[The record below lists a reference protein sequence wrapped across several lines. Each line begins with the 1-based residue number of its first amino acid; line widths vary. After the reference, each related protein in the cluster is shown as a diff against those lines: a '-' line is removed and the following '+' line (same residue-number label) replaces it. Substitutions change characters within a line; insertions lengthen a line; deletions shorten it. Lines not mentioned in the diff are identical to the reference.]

1 MIRIQVLLHPM
12 ITDPL
17 LKENKT
23 AYDVAWICWRA
34 VQVVC
39 WLAGFVLL
47 TMLFVKPELGI
58 TLLWNVL
65 IPVAPL
71 LLVVATGVWRN
82 ICPLGTTSLLP
93 DRFGAPGKLKLTPR
107 DQSWLHLFGIL
118 FLLLIIPL
126 RHVLF
131 NTDGR
136 ATGLILI
143 MLGALAFSSGLF
155 FERKSAWCSGIC
167 PVHPVE
173 KLYGSKPAIKMMNA
187 HCADCI
193 RCSVPCPDSTQNTR
207 PFLQDQSMVARI
219 TELLLVGLFPGYI
232 WGWFHTPDYAGQAGW
247 QHLGQIYG
255 WPLFAGAITAVL
267 YECFRFILKN
277 HRTLLIRFFAAAAVS
292 CYYWFRL
299 PILFGFSELD
309 THGRLF
315 NLNGTVP
322 EWIITLTALSLIF
335 FFGWWFLLRDN
346 RKHSWAVRPRLWKK
360 M

>member
-17 LKENKT
+17 LKEHKT
-23 AYDVAWICWRA
+23 AYDVAWIYWRA
-34 VQVVC
+34 VQVIC

-47 TMLFVKPELGI
+47 ITLFVKPELGI

-93 DRFGAPGKLKLTPR
+93 DRFGAPGKLKLTAR
-107 DQSWLHLFGIL
+107 DQSWLHLFGVL

-131 NTDGR
+131 NTDGK
-136 ATGLILI
+136 ATGMILV

-173 KLYGSKPAIKMMNA
+173 KLYGSKPAIKMMNV

-207 PFLQDQSMVARI
+207 PFLQDQSMVARV

-255 WPLFAGAITAVL
+255 WPLFSGAITALL
-267 YECFRFILKN
+267 YECFRIILKD

-322 EWIITLTALSLIF
+322 EWVITLTAITLIL

-360 M
+360 R

>member
-1 MIRIQVLLHPM
+1 M

-23 AYDVAWICWRA
+23 AYDLAWICWRA
-34 VQVVC
+34 LQVIC

-47 TMLFVKPELGI
+47 ITLFVKPTLGI

-65 IPVAPL
+65 IPVAPF

-82 ICPLGTTSLLP
+82 VCPLGTTSLLP

-107 DQSWLHLFGIL
+107 DQSWLHLFGVL
-118 FLLLIIPL
+118 FLLFIIPL
-126 RHVLF
+126 RHVMF

-143 MLGALAFSSGLF
+143 LLSAVAFSSGLF

-173 KLYGSKPAIKMMNA
+173 KLYGSKPVAKMINA

-193 RCSVPCPDSTQNTR
+193 RCSVPCPDSTQQTR
-207 PFLQDQSMVARI
+207 PFLQDQSMVARF

-232 WGWFHTPDYAGQAGW
+232 WGWFHTPDYTGQAGW

-255 WPLFAGAITAVL
+255 WPVFSGAVTVVVYEMLRVL
-267 YECFRFILKN
+267 LKN
-277 HRTLLIRFFAAAAVS
+277 HRSLLIRFFAAAAVS

-315 NLNGTVP
+315 NLNGILPAWV
-322 EWIITLTALSLIF
+322 ITILAAILVLF
-335 FFGWWFLLRDN
+335 FAWWFLFREI
-346 RKHSWAVRPRLWKK
+346 RKLSWSVRPALQGK
-360 M
+360 MAPRFPE

>member
-1 MIRIQVLLHPM
+1 MK
-12 ITDPL
+12 TDPF

-23 AYDVAWICWRA
+23 AYDVAWIYWRA
-34 VQVVC
+34 VQMIC
-39 WLAGFVLL
+39 WLAGFALLL
-47 TMLFVKPELGI
+47 TLFIQPALGI

-65 IPVAPL
+65 IPVAPM

-93 DRFGAPGKLKLTPR
+93 DRFGVAGKLKLTNR
-107 DQSWLHLFGIL
+107 DQSWLHLFGVIL
-118 FLLLIIPL
+118 LLLIIPL

-136 ATGLILI
+136 ATGFILIL
-143 MLGALAFSSGLF
+143 LGSVAFSSGLF

-173 KLYGSKPAIKMMNA
+173 KLYGSKPFASMLNA

-193 RCSVPCPDSTQNTR
+193 RCSVPCPDSTQNSR
-207 PFLQDQSMVARI
+207 PFLQDNTVISRI
-219 TELLLVGLFPGYI
+219 TETLLVGVFPGFI
-232 WGWFHTPDYAGQAGW
+232 WGWFHTPDYTGMTGW

-255 WPLFAGAITAVL
+255 WPLLAGAITALV
-267 YECFRFILKN
+267 YELLRFMLIEQ
-277 HRTLLIRFFAAAAVS
+277 RTLLIRFFAAAAVS

-299 PILFGFSELD
+299 PILFGFSQLD

-315 NLNGTVP
+315 NLNGIIPNWV
-322 EWIITLTALSLIF
+322 ITLLAITMIL
-335 FFGWWFLLRDN
+335 FFGWWLLIRGN
-346 RKHSWAVRPRLWKK
+346 IKYSWAIRPKLLKNR
-360 M
+360 